1 MKTAISIP
9 DELFRRAERVAK
21 RRKISR
27 SQLYA
32 VALARLLDAEP
43 KDDVTRAYDTAFD
56 EDGRDSFVTEAG
68 REALGQVEW
77 TEE

>member
-9 DELFRRAERVAK
+9 DELFRRAERAAK

-32 VALARLLDAEP
+32 VALAHLLDAEP

-56 EDGRDSFVTEAG
+56 DDARDGFCTDAG
-68 REALGQVEW
+68 HKALVQVEW
-77 TEE
+77 SEE